1 MEANMFPRPA
11 VQAELK
17 KMIPVKLYVDGTGEQ
32 QQAAEKNMKI
42 QETLT
47 NTYSLP
53 VYAVVSPDGKLIAM
67 HKDLERDEAKFVKFL
82 QSR

>member
-17 KMIPVKLYVDGTGEQ
+17 KMIPVKLYVDGTGDKQ
-32 QQAAEKNMKI
+32 QISDANMKI
-42 QETLT
+42 QQELT

-53 VYAVVSPDGKLIAM
+53 VYAVVSPDGKLVAM
-67 HKDLERDEAKFVKFL
+67 HKDMERDEAKFVKFL